1 MSPVWNAFLV
11 NTVQD
16 TKCYLCLFALPDIDI
31 SSEPCVWYAFLVNA
45 VHDTQCYLCLLAL
58 ADIDISSEPCV
69 VCISGE
75 CGT

>member
-1 MSPVWNAFLV
+1 MRYAFLINTVHDTKCYLCLVALADIDTVYPVSPVWYAFLV
-11 NTVQD
+11 NTVHD
-16 TKCYLCLFALPDIDI
+16 TKCYLCLF
-31 SSEPCVWYAFLVNA
+31 
-45 VHDTQCYLCLLAL
+45 AL